1 MKGLVAILGSGE
13 SGRGAAILAKKVGY
27 EVFVS
32 DSNKISKQTKLLFK
46 KLSIDYEENHHS
58 IDKIIKADKVIKSPG
73 IDKKS
78 DLIIDINKKGIDVI
92 SEIEFGFLQTDSKII
107 GVTGSNGKTT
117 TASMIYHILKKSGFN
132 VALAGNIGKSFSESI
147 AEQKYQIYVLEI
159 SSFQL
164 DNIMDFSA
172 DISVITS
179 ISPDH
184 LDRYNYDFNEYIKAK
199 LRITL
204 NQSINQFLIF
214 NSDDKELKKAVKKY
228 AQNVTQ
234 FPYGFN
240 HPKGDLTTTV
250 KKKSIIVKEKKN
262 INMYD
267 TLNFSL
273 KGRHNLLNAMA
284 AVSVAR
290 LLKVSNKC
298 IRDSLISF
306 SNVEHRLEEVL
317 KIQNITYINDSKATN
332 VNATFYA
339 LESMEGQTV
348 WIAGGID
355 KGNNYMELLP
365 LVREKV
371 KSIVCIGLDNEK
383 IIESFSPVVDVL
395 VETQSMSEAVKI
407 AHKLAN
413 KKEYVLL
420 SPACASFDLFKN
432 FEDRGNQFKK
442 AVRNL

>member
-1 MKGLVAILGSGE
+1 MKGLIAILGSGE
-13 SGRGAAILAKKVGY
+13 SGKGAAILAKKAGY
-27 EVFVS
+27 QVFVS
-32 DSNKISKQTKLLFK
+32 DLKKIPKQTKSLFK

-58 IDKIIKADKVIKSPG
+58 IDKIIKAEKIIKSPG
-73 IDKKS
+73 IDQKS
-78 DLIIDINKKGIDVI
+78 DLIVEIKKNRNDII
-92 SEIEFGFLQTDSKII
+92 SEIEFGFSQTDSKII

-117 TASMIYHILKKSGFN
+117 TATMIYHILKESGFN
-132 VALAGNIGKSFSESI
+132 VALAGNIGKSFSGSI
-147 AEQKYQIYVLEI
+147 AEQNYQIYVIEI

-164 DNIMDFSA
+164 DNILNFSP

-179 ISPDH
+179 ITPDH
-184 LDRYNYDFNEYIKAK
+184 LDRYNYDFDEYIKSK
-199 LRITL
+199 LNITL

-214 NSDDKELKKAVKKY
+214 NSDDKVLRKAVKRY
-228 AQNVTQ
+228 AQNATQ

-240 HPKGDLTTTV
+240 PPKGDLVTRV

-332 VNATFYA
+332 VNATYYA

-348 WIAGGID
+348 WIVGGID
-355 KGNNYMELLP
+355 KGNNYIELLP

-371 KSIVCIGLDNEK
+371 KSIICIGLDNEK

-413 KKEYVLL
+413 KKDYVLL

-432 FEDRGNQFKK
+432 FEDRGNQFKQ

>member
-1 MKGLVAILGSGE
+1 MKGLIAILGSGE
-13 SGRGAAILAKKVGY
+13 SGKGAAILAKKAGY
-27 EVFVS
+27 QVFVS
-32 DSNKISKQTKLLFK
+32 DLKKIPKQTKLLFK

-58 IDKIIKADKVIKSPG
+58 IDKIIKAEKIIKSPG
-73 IDKKS
+73 IDQKS
-78 DLIIDINKKGIDVI
+78 DLIVEIKKNRNDII
-92 SEIEFGFLQTDSKII
+92 SEIEFGFSQTDSKII

-117 TASMIYHILKKSGFN
+117 TATMIYHILKKSGFN
-132 VALAGNIGKSFSESI
+132 VSLAGNIGRSFSGSI
-147 AEQKYQIYVLEI
+147 AEQNYQIYVLEL

-164 DNIMDFSA
+164 DNILNFSP

-179 ISPDH
+179 ITPDH
-184 LDRYNYDFNEYIKAK
+184 LDRYNYDFDEYIKSK
-199 LRITL
+199 LNITL

-214 NSDDKELKKAVKKY
+214 NSDDKVLRKAVKRY
-228 AQNVTQ
+228 AQNATQ

-240 HPKGDLTTTV
+240 PPKGNLVTTV

-332 VNATFYA
+332 VNATYYA

-348 WIAGGID
+348 WIVGGID
-355 KGNNYMELLP
+355 KGNNYIELLP

-371 KSIVCIGLDNEK
+371 KSIICIGLDNEK

-413 KKEYVLL
+413 KKDYVLL

-432 FEDRGNQFKK
+432 FEDRGNQFKQ
-442 AVRNL
+442 AVRSL

>member
-1 MKGLVAILGSGE
+1 MKGLIAILGSGE
-13 SGRGAAILAKKVGY
+13 SGKGAAILAKKAGY
-27 EVFVS
+27 QVFVS
-32 DSNKISKQTKLLFK
+32 DLKKIPKQTKSLFK

-58 IDKIIKADKVIKSPG
+58 IDKIIKAEKIIKSPG
-73 IDKKS
+73 IDQKS
-78 DLIIDINKKGIDVI
+78 DLIVEIKKNRNDII
-92 SEIEFGFLQTDSKII
+92 SEIEFGFSQTDSKII

-117 TASMIYHILKKSGFN
+117 TATMIYHILKKSGFN
-132 VALAGNIGKSFSESI
+132 VALAGNIGRSFSGSI
-147 AEQKYQIYVLEI
+147 ADQNHKIYVLEI

-164 DNIMDFSA
+164 DNILNFSP

-179 ISPDH
+179 ITPDH
-184 LDRYNYDFNEYIKAK
+184 LDRYNYDFDEYIKSK
-199 LRITL
+199 LNITL
-204 NQSINQFLIF
+204 NQSTNQFLIF
-214 NSDDKELKKAVKKY
+214 NSDDKVLRKAVKRY
-228 AQNVTQ
+228 AQNATQ

-240 HPKGDLTTTV
+240 QPKGDLVTTV

-332 VNATFYA
+332 VNATYYA

-348 WIAGGID
+348 WIVGGID
-355 KGNNYMELLP
+355 KGNNYIELLP

-371 KSIVCIGLDNEK
+371 KSIICIGLDNEK

-413 KKEYVLL
+413 KKDYVLL

-432 FEDRGNQFKK
+432 FEDRGNQFKQ

>member
-1 MKGLVAILGSGE
+1 MKELVAILGAGE
-13 SGRGAAILAKKVGY
+13 SGRGAAILAKKVGHR
-27 EVFVS
+27 VFVS
-32 DSNKISKQTKLLFK
+32 DSNKISKQTKLLFR

-58 IDKIIKADKVIKSPG
+58 IEKILKAEKIIKSPG
-73 IDKKS
+73 IDKNS
-78 DLIIDINKKGIDVI
+78 DLIAKIKKRGIDII

-117 TASMIYHILKKSGFN
+117 TATMIYHILKKSGMD
-132 VALAGNIGKSFSESI
+132 VALVGNIGKSFSGSI
-147 AEQKYQIYVLEI
+147 AEQNHQIYVLEI

-164 DNIMDFSA
+164 DNIKDFCA

-184 LDRYNYDFNEYIKAK
+184 LDRYNYDFDEYIKTK
-199 LRITL
+199 LKITL
-204 NQSINQFLIF
+204 NQITNQFLIF
-214 NSDDKELKKAVKKY
+214 NSDDRELKKAVKKY
-228 AQNVTQ
+228 AQSVIK

-240 HPKGDLTTTV
+240 SPKGEFNTTA
-250 KKKSIIVKEKKN
+250 KNKSIIVKEKKN

-273 KGRHNLLNAMA
+273 RGRHNLLNAMA

-317 KIQNITYINDSKATN
+317 KIQNVTYINDSKATN

-355 KGNNYMELLP
+355 KGNNYLELLP

-395 VETQSMSEAVKI
+395 VETQSMSEAVNI

-413 KKEYVLL
+413 KKDYVLL

>member
-1 MKGLVAILGSGE
+1 MKGLIAILGSGE
-13 SGRGAAILAKKVGY
+13 SGKGAAILAKKAGY
-27 EVFVS
+27 QVFVS
-32 DSNKISKQTKLLFK
+32 DLKKIPKQTKSLFK

-58 IDKIIKADKVIKSPG
+58 IDKIIKAEKIIKSPG
-73 IDKKS
+73 IDQKS
-78 DLIIDINKKGIDVI
+78 DLIVEIKKNRNDII
-92 SEIEFGFLQTDSKII
+92 SEIEFGFSQTDSKII

-117 TASMIYHILKKSGFN
+117 TATMIYHILKESGFN
-132 VALAGNIGKSFSESI
+132 VALAGNIGKSFSGSI
-147 AEQKYQIYVLEI
+147 AEQNYQIYVIEI

-164 DNIMDFSA
+164 DNILNFSP

-179 ISPDH
+179 ITPDH
-184 LDRYNYDFNEYIKAK
+184 LDRYNHDFDEYIKSK
-199 LRITL
+199 LNITL

-214 NSDDKELKKAVKKY
+214 NSDDKVLRKAVKRY

-240 HPKGDLTTTV
+240 PPKGDLVTTV

-332 VNATFYA
+332 VNATYYA

-348 WIAGGID
+348 WIVGGID
-355 KGNNYMELLP
+355 KGNNYIELLP

-371 KSIVCIGLDNEK
+371 KSIICIGLDNEK

-413 KKEYVLL
+413 KKDYVLL

-432 FEDRGNQFKK
+432 FEDRGNQFKQ

>member
-1 MKGLVAILGSGE
+1 MKGLIAILGSGE
-13 SGRGAAILAKKVGY
+13 SGKGAAILAKKAGY
-27 EVFVS
+27 KVFVS
-32 DSNKISKQTKLLFK
+32 DLKKIPKQTKSLFK

-58 IDKIIKADKVIKSPG
+58 IDKIIKAEKIIKSPG
-73 IDKKS
+73 IDQKS
-78 DLIIDINKKGIDVI
+78 DLIVEIKKNRNDII
-92 SEIEFGFLQTDSKII
+92 SEIEFGFSQTDSKII

-117 TASMIYHILKKSGFN
+117 TATMIYHILKKSGFN
-132 VALAGNIGKSFSESI
+132 VALAGNIGRSFSGSI
-147 AEQKYQIYVLEI
+147 AEQNYQIYVLEL

-164 DNIMDFSA
+164 DNILNFSP

-179 ISPDH
+179 ITPDH
-184 LDRYNYDFNEYIKAK
+184 LDRYNYDFDEYIKSK
-199 LRITL
+199 LNITL
-204 NQSINQFLIF
+204 NQSTNQFLIF
-214 NSDDKELKKAVKKY
+214 NSDDKVLRKAVKRY

-240 HPKGDLTTTV
+240 PPKGDLVTTV
-250 KKKSIIVKEKKN
+250 EKKSIIVKEKKN
-262 INMYD
+262 IKMYD

-332 VNATFYA
+332 VNATYYA

-348 WIAGGID
+348 WIVGGID
-355 KGNNYMELLP
+355 KGNNYIELLP

-371 KSIVCIGLDNEK
+371 KSIICIGLDNEK
-383 IIESFSPVVDVL
+383 IIESFSPVVDVI
-395 VETQSMSEAVKI
+395 VETQSMSEAVKV
-407 AHKLAN
+407 AHNLAN
-413 KKEYVLL
+413 KKDYVLL

-432 FEDRGNQFKK
+432 FEDRGNQFKE

>member
-1 MKGLVAILGSGE
+1 MKGLIAILGSGE
-13 SGRGAAILAKKVGY
+13 SGKGAAILAKKVGY
-27 EVFVS
+27 QVFVS
-32 DSNKISKQTKLLFK
+32 DLKKIPKQTKSLFK

-58 IDKIIKADKVIKSPG
+58 IDKIIKAEKIIKSPG
-73 IDKKS
+73 IDQKS
-78 DLIIDINKKGIDVI
+78 DLIVEIKKNRNDII
-92 SEIEFGFLQTDSKII
+92 SEIEFGFSQTDSKII

-117 TASMIYHILKKSGFN
+117 TATMIYHILKESGFN
-132 VALAGNIGKSFSESI
+132 VALAGNIGKSFSGSI
-147 AEQKYQIYVLEI
+147 AEQNYQIYVIEI

-164 DNIMDFSA
+164 DNILNFSP

-179 ISPDH
+179 ITPDH
-184 LDRYNYDFNEYIKAK
+184 LDRYNHDFDEYIKSK
-199 LRITL
+199 LNITL

-214 NSDDKELKKAVKKY
+214 NSDDKVLRKAVKRY
-228 AQNVTQ
+228 SQNATQ

-240 HPKGDLTTTV
+240 PPKGDLVTTV

-332 VNATFYA
+332 VNATYYA

-348 WIAGGID
+348 WIVGGID
-355 KGNNYMELLP
+355 KGNNYTELLP

-371 KSIVCIGLDNEK
+371 KSIICIGLDNEK

-413 KKEYVLL
+413 KKDYVLL

-432 FEDRGNQFKK
+432 FEDRGNQFKQ

>member
-1 MKGLVAILGSGE
+1 MKGLIAILGSGE
-13 SGRGAAILAKKVGY
+13 SGKGAAILAKKAGY
-27 EVFVS
+27 QVFVS
-32 DSNKISKQTKLLFK
+32 DLKKIPKQTKLLFK

-58 IDKIIKADKVIKSPG
+58 IDKIIKAEKIIKSPG
-73 IDKKS
+73 VDQKS
-78 DLIIDINKKGIDVI
+78 DLIVEIKKNRNDII
-92 SEIEFGFLQTDSKII
+92 SEIEFGFSQTDSKII

-117 TASMIYHILKKSGFN
+117 TATMIYHILKKSGFN
-132 VALAGNIGKSFSESI
+132 VALAGNIGRSFSGCI
-147 AEQKYQIYVLEI
+147 AEQNYQIYVLEI

-164 DNIMDFSA
+164 DNILNFSP
-172 DISVITS
+172 DISVITT
-179 ISPDH
+179 ITPDH
-184 LDRYNYDFNEYIKAK
+184 LDRYNYDFDEYIKSK
-199 LRITL
+199 LNITL
-204 NQSINQFLIF
+204 NQSTNQFLIF
-214 NSDDKELKKAVKKY
+214 NSDDKVLIKAVKRY

-240 HPKGDLTTTV
+240 PPKGDLVTTIKT
-250 KKKSIIVKEKKN
+250 KSIIVKEKKN

-332 VNATFYA
+332 VNATYYA

-348 WIAGGID
+348 WIVGGID
-355 KGNNYMELLP
+355 KGNNYIELLP

-371 KSIVCIGLDNEK
+371 KSIICIGLDNEK

-413 KKEYVLL
+413 KKDYVLL

-432 FEDRGNQFKK
+432 FEDRGNQFKQ

>member
-1 MKGLVAILGSGE
+1 MKGAVSILGSGE
-13 SGRGAAILAKKVGY
+13 SGRGAAILAKKLGFK
-27 EVFVS
+27 VFVS
-32 DSNKISKQTKLLFK
+32 DSNKIPKQTKTKFK
-46 KLSIDYEENHHS
+46 KLSIDYEENKHTL
-58 IDKIIKADKVIKSPG
+58 DKIINADKIIKSPG
-73 IDKKS
+73 IDINS
-78 DLIIDINKKGIDVI
+78 NELVDIKNCGIKVI
-92 SEIEFGFLQTDSKII
+92 SEIEFGFSQTNSKII
-107 GVTGSNGKTT
+107 GITGSNGKTT
-117 TASMIYHILKKSGFN
+117 TATMIYNILKKSGFN
-132 VALAGNIGKSFSESI
+132 VALAGNIGNSFSECI
-147 AEQKYQIYVLEI
+147 AKNNYEIYVLEI

-164 DNIMDFSA
+164 DDIIDFSP
-172 DISVITS
+172 DISVITN

-184 LDRYNYDFNEYIKAK
+184 LDRYNYNFNEYIKSK

-204 NQSINQFLIF
+204 NQGKNQFLIF
-214 NSDDKELKKAVKKY
+214 NSDNKVLKKAVKKY
-228 AQNVTQ
+228 SKKATL
-234 FPYGFN
+234 FPYGYSS
-240 HPKGDLTTTV
+240 PKGNLTTTF
-250 KKKSIIVKEKKN
+250 KNKSIIVNEKKI
-262 INMYD
+262 INMYN
-267 TLNFSL
+267 TSNFPL

-306 SNVEHRLEEVL
+306 SNVEHRLEKVL

-348 WIAGGID
+348 WIVGGID
-355 KGNNYMELLP
+355 KGNDYNELLP

-371 KSIVCIGLDNEK
+371 KSIICIGIDNQK

-395 VETQSMSEAVKI
+395 VETQSMSEAVNI

-420 SPACASFDLFKN
+420 SPACSSFDLFKN
-432 FEDRGNQFKK
+432 FEDRGDQFKK

>member
-1 MKGLVAILGSGE
+1 MKELVAILGAGE
-13 SGRGAAILAKKVGY
+13 SGRGAAILAKKVGHR
-27 EVFVS
+27 VFVS
-32 DSNKISKQTKLLFK
+32 DSNKISKQTKLLFR

-58 IDKIIKADKVIKSPG
+58 IEKILKAEKIIKSPG
-73 IDKKS
+73 IDKNS
-78 DLIIDINKKGIDVI
+78 DLIAKIKKRGIDII

-117 TASMIYHILKKSGFN
+117 TSTMIYHILKKSGMD
-132 VALAGNIGKSFSESI
+132 VALVGNIGKSFSGSI
-147 AEQKYQIYVLEI
+147 AEQNHQIYVLEI

-164 DNIMDFSA
+164 DNIKDFCA

-184 LDRYNYDFNEYIKAK
+184 LDRYNYDFDEYIKTK
-199 LRITL
+199 LKITL
-204 NQSINQFLIF
+204 NQITNQFLIF
-214 NSDDKELKKAVKKY
+214 NSDDRELKKAVKKY
-228 AQNVTQ
+228 TQ
-234 FPYGFN
+234 SVIKFPYGFN
-240 HPKGDLTTTV
+240 SPKGEFNTTA
-250 KKKSIIVKEKKN
+250 KNKSIIVKEKKN

-273 KGRHNLLNAMA
+273 RGRHNLLNAMA

-317 KIQNITYINDSKATN
+317 KIQNVTYINDSKATN

-355 KGNNYMELLP
+355 KGNNYLELLP

-395 VETQSMSEAVKI
+395 VETQSMSEAVNI

-413 KKEYVLL
+413 KKDYVLL

>member
-73 IDKKS
+73 IDNKS
-78 DLIIDINKKGIDVI
+78 DLIVDINKKGIDVI

-395 VETQSMSEAVKI
+395 VETRSMSEAVKI

-413 KKEYVLL
+413 KKDYVLL

-432 FEDRGNQFKK
+432 FEDRGNQFKQ

>member
-1 MKGLVAILGSGE
+1 MKGLIAILGSGE
-13 SGRGAAILAKKVGY
+13 SGKGAAILAKKAGY
-27 EVFVS
+27 QVFVS
-32 DSNKISKQTKLLFK
+32 DLKKIPKQTKSLFK

-58 IDKIIKADKVIKSPG
+58 IDKIIKAEKIIKSPG
-73 IDKKS
+73 IDQKS
-78 DLIIDINKKGIDVI
+78 DLIVEIKKNRNDII
-92 SEIEFGFLQTDSKII
+92 SEIEFGFSQTDSKII

-117 TASMIYHILKKSGFN
+117 TATMIYHILKKSGFN
-132 VALAGNIGKSFSESI
+132 VALAGNIGKSFSGSI
-147 AEQKYQIYVLEI
+147 ADQNYQIYVLEI

-164 DNIMDFSA
+164 DNILNFSP

-179 ISPDH
+179 ITPDH
-184 LDRYNYDFNEYIKAK
+184 LDRYNYDFDEYIKSK
-199 LRITL
+199 LNITL
-204 NQSINQFLIF
+204 NQSTNQFLIF
-214 NSDDKELKKAVKKY
+214 NSDDKVLRKAVKRY
-228 AQNVTQ
+228 AQNATQ

-240 HPKGDLTTTV
+240 PPKGDLVTTV

-332 VNATFYA
+332 VNATYYA

-348 WIAGGID
+348 WIVGGID
-355 KGNNYMELLP
+355 KGNNYIELLP

-371 KSIVCIGLDNEK
+371 KSIICIGLDNEK

-413 KKEYVLL
+413 KKDYVLL

-432 FEDRGNQFKK
+432 FEDRGNQFKQ

>member
-1 MKGLVAILGSGE
+1 MKGLIAILGSGE
-13 SGRGAAILAKKVGY
+13 SGKGAAILAKKAGY
-27 EVFVS
+27 QVFVS
-32 DSNKISKQTKLLFK
+32 DLKKIPKQTKSLFK

-58 IDKIIKADKVIKSPG
+58 IDKIIKAEKIIKSPG
-73 IDKKS
+73 IDQKS
-78 DLIIDINKKGIDVI
+78 DLIVEIKKNRNDII
-92 SEIEFGFLQTDSKII
+92 SEIEFGFSQTDSKII

-117 TASMIYHILKKSGFN
+117 TATMIYHILKESGFN
-132 VALAGNIGKSFSESI
+132 VALAGNIGKSFSGSI
-147 AEQKYQIYVLEI
+147 AEQNYQIYVIEI

-164 DNIMDFSA
+164 DNILNFSP

-179 ISPDH
+179 ITPDH
-184 LDRYNYDFNEYIKAK
+184 LDRYNHDFDEYIKSK
-199 LRITL
+199 LNITL

-214 NSDDKELKKAVKKY
+214 NSDDKVLRKAVKRY
-228 AQNVTQ
+228 SQNATQ

-240 HPKGDLTTTV
+240 PPKGDLVTTV

-332 VNATFYA
+332 VNATYYA

-348 WIAGGID
+348 WIVGGID
-355 KGNNYMELLP
+355 KGNNYIELLP

-371 KSIVCIGLDNEK
+371 KSIICIGLDNEK

-413 KKEYVLL
+413 KKDYVLL

-432 FEDRGNQFKK
+432 FEDRGNQFKQ

>member
-1 MKGLVAILGSGE
+1 MKGLIAILGSGE
-13 SGRGAAILAKKVGY
+13 SGKGAAILAKKAGY
-27 EVFVS
+27 QVFVS
-32 DSNKISKQTKLLFK
+32 DLKKIPKQTKSLFK

-58 IDKIIKADKVIKSPG
+58 IDKIIKAEKIIKSPG
-73 IDKKS
+73 IDQKS
-78 DLIIDINKKGIDVI
+78 DLIVEIKKSRNDII
-92 SEIEFGFLQTDSKII
+92 SEIEFGFSQTDSKII

-117 TASMIYHILKKSGFN
+117 TATMIYHILKKSGFN
-132 VALAGNIGKSFSESI
+132 VALAGNIGRSFSGSI
-147 AEQKYQIYVLEI
+147 AEQNYQIYVLEI

-164 DNIMDFSA
+164 DDILNFSA

-179 ISPDH
+179 ITPDH
-184 LDRYNYDFNEYIKAK
+184 LDRYNYDFDEYIKSK
-199 LRITL
+199 LNITL
-204 NQSINQFLIF
+204 NQSTNQFLIF
-214 NSDDKELKKAVKKY
+214 NSDDKVLRKAVKRY
-228 AQNVTQ
+228 AQNATQ

-240 HPKGDLTTTV
+240 PPKRNLVTTV

-332 VNATFYA
+332 VNATYYA

-348 WIAGGID
+348 WIVGGID
-355 KGNNYMELLP
+355 KGNNYIELLP

-371 KSIVCIGLDNEK
+371 KSIICIGLDNEK

-413 KKEYVLL
+413 KKDYVLL

-432 FEDRGNQFKK
+432 FEDRGNQFKQ

>member
-1 MKGLVAILGSGE
+1 MKGLIAILGSGE
-13 SGRGAAILAKKVGY
+13 SGKGAAILAKKVGY
-27 EVFVS
+27 QVFVS
-32 DSNKISKQTKLLFK
+32 DLKKIPKQTKSLFK

-58 IDKIIKADKVIKSPG
+58 IDKIIKAEKIIKSPG
-73 IDKKS
+73 IDQKS
-78 DLIIDINKKGIDVI
+78 DLIVEIKKNRNDII
-92 SEIEFGFLQTDSKII
+92 SEIEFGFSQTDSKII

-117 TASMIYHILKKSGFN
+117 TATMIYHILKESGFN
-132 VALAGNIGKSFSESI
+132 VALAGNIGKSFSGSI
-147 AEQKYQIYVLEI
+147 AEQNYQIYVIEI

-164 DNIMDFSA
+164 DNILNFSP

-179 ISPDH
+179 ITPDH
-184 LDRYNYDFNEYIKAK
+184 LDRYNHDFDEYIKSK
-199 LRITL
+199 LNITL

-214 NSDDKELKKAVKKY
+214 NSDDKVLRKAVKRY
-228 AQNVTQ
+228 SQNATQ

-240 HPKGDLTTTV
+240 PPKGDLVTTV

>member
-1 MKGLVAILGSGE
+1 MKELIAILGAGE
-13 SGRGAAILAKKVGY
+13 SGRGAAILAKKVGHR
-27 EVFVS
+27 VFVS
-32 DSNKISKQTKLLFK
+32 DSNKISKQTKLLFR

-58 IDKIIKADKVIKSPG
+58 IEKILKAEKIIKSPG
-73 IDKKS
+73 IDKNS
-78 DLIIDINKKGIDVI
+78 DLIAKIKKRGIDII

-117 TASMIYHILKKSGFN
+117 TATMIYHILKKSGMD
-132 VALAGNIGKSFSESI
+132 VALVGNIGKSFSGSI
-147 AEQKYQIYVLEI
+147 AEQSHQIYVLEI

-164 DNIMDFSA
+164 DNIKDFCA

-184 LDRYNYDFNEYIKAK
+184 LDRYNYDFDEYIKTK
-199 LRITL
+199 LKITL
-204 NQSINQFLIF
+204 NQITNQFLIF
-214 NSDDKELKKAVKKY
+214 NSDDRELKKAVKKY
-228 AQNVTQ
+228 AQSVIK

-240 HPKGDLTTTV
+240 SPKGEFNTTA
-250 KKKSIIVKEKKN
+250 KNKSIIVKEKKN

-273 KGRHNLLNAMA
+273 RGRHNLLNAMA

-317 KIQNITYINDSKATN
+317 KIQNVTYINDSKATN

-355 KGNNYMELLP
+355 KGNNYLELLP

-395 VETQSMSEAVKI
+395 VETQSMSEAVNI

-413 KKEYVLL
+413 KKDYVLL

>member
-1 MKGLVAILGSGE
+1 MKGLIAILGSGE
-13 SGRGAAILAKKVGY
+13 SGKGAAILAKKAGY
-27 EVFVS
+27 QVFVS
-32 DSNKISKQTKLLFK
+32 DLKKIPKQTKSLFK

-58 IDKIIKADKVIKSPG
+58 IDKIIKAEKIIKSPG
-73 IDKKS
+73 IDQKS
-78 DLIIDINKKGIDVI
+78 HLIVEIRKSRNDII
-92 SEIEFGFLQTDSKII
+92 SEIEFGFSQTDSKII

-117 TASMIYHILKKSGFN
+117 TATMIYHILKKSGFN
-132 VALAGNIGKSFSESI
+132 VALAGNIGKSFSGSI
-147 AEQKYQIYVLEI
+147 AEQNYQIYVIEI

-164 DNIMDFSA
+164 DNILNFSP

-179 ISPDH
+179 ITPDH
-184 LDRYNYDFNEYIKAK
+184 LDRYNYDFDEYIKSK
-199 LRITL
+199 LNITL

-214 NSDDKELKKAVKKY
+214 NSDDKVLRKAVKRY
-228 AQNVTQ
+228 AQNATQ

-240 HPKGDLTTTV
+240 PPKGDLVTRV

-332 VNATFYA
+332 VNATYYA

-348 WIAGGID
+348 WIVGGID
-355 KGNNYMELLP
+355 KGNNYTELLP

-371 KSIVCIGLDNEK
+371 KSIICIGLDNEK

-395 VETQSMSEAVKI
+395 VETQSMFEAVNI

-413 KKEYVLL
+413 KKDYVLL

-432 FEDRGNQFKK
+432 FEDRGNQFKQ

>member
-1 MKGLVAILGSGE
+1 MEFHYQLV
-13 SGRGAAILAKKVGY
+13 
-27 EVFVS
+27 
-32 DSNKISKQTKLLFK
+32 Q
-46 KLSIDYEENHHS
+46 
-58 IDKIIKADKVIKSPG
+58 
-73 IDKKS
+73 
-78 DLIIDINKKGIDVI
+78 
-92 SEIEFGFLQTDSKII
+92 
-107 GVTGSNGKTT
+107 
-117 TASMIYHILKKSGFN
+117 
-132 VALAGNIGKSFSESI
+132 
-147 AEQKYQIYVLEI
+147 
-159 SSFQL
+159 
-164 DNIMDFSA
+164 
-172 DISVITS
+172 
-179 ISPDH
+179 
-184 LDRYNYDFNEYIKAK
+184 
-199 LRITL
+199 
-204 NQSINQFLIF
+204 
-214 NSDDKELKKAVKKY
+214 
-228 AQNVTQ
+228 
-234 FPYGFN
+234 
-240 HPKGDLTTTV
+240 
-250 KKKSIIVKEKKN
+250 
-262 INMYD
+262 
-267 TLNFSL
+267 
-273 KGRHNLLNAMA
+273 
-284 AVSVAR
+284 
-290 LLKVSNKC
+290 
-298 IRDSLISF
+298 
-306 SNVEHRLEEVL
+306 LEEVL

>member
-1 MKGLVAILGSGE
+1 MKGLIAILGSGE
-13 SGRGAAILAKKVGY
+13 SGKGAAILAKKAGY
-27 EVFVS
+27 QVFVS
-32 DSNKISKQTKLLFK
+32 DLKKIPKQTKSLFK

-58 IDKIIKADKVIKSPG
+58 IDKIIKAEKIIKSPG
-73 IDKKS
+73 IDQKS
-78 DLIIDINKKGIDVI
+78 DLIVEIRKSRNDII
-92 SEIEFGFLQTDSKII
+92 SEIEFGFSQTDSKII

-117 TASMIYHILKKSGFN
+117 TATMIYHILKKSGFN
-132 VALAGNIGKSFSESI
+132 VALAGNIGRSFSGSI
-147 AEQKYQIYVLEI
+147 AEQNYQIYVLEI

-164 DNIMDFSA
+164 DNILNFSP

-179 ISPDH
+179 ITPDH
-184 LDRYNYDFNEYIKAK
+184 LDRYNYDFDEYIKSK
-199 LRITL
+199 LNITL

-214 NSDDKELKKAVKKY
+214 NSDDKVLRKAVKRY

-240 HPKGDLTTTV
+240 PPKGDLVTTV

-332 VNATFYA
+332 VNATYYA

-348 WIAGGID
+348 WIVGGID
-355 KGNNYMELLP
+355 KGNNYIELLP

-371 KSIVCIGLDNEK
+371 KSIICIGLDNEK

-413 KKEYVLL
+413 KKDYVLL

-432 FEDRGNQFKK
+432 FEDRGNQFKQ

>member
-1 MKGLVAILGSGE
+1 MKGLIAILGSGE
-13 SGRGAAILAKKVGY
+13 SGKGAAILARKAGY
-27 EVFVS
+27 QVFVS
-32 DSNKISKQTKLLFK
+32 DLKKIPKQTKSLFK

-58 IDKIIKADKVIKSPG
+58 IDKIIKAEKIIKSPG
-73 IDKKS
+73 IDQKS
-78 DLIIDINKKGIDVI
+78 DLIVEIRKSRNDII
-92 SEIEFGFLQTDSKII
+92 SEIEFGFSQTDSKII

-117 TASMIYHILKKSGFN
+117 TATMIYHILKNSGVN
-132 VALAGNIGKSFSESI
+132 VALAGNIGRSFSRSI
-147 AEQKYQIYVLEI
+147 AEQNYQIYVLEI

-164 DNIMDFSA
+164 DNILNFSP

-179 ISPDH
+179 ITPDH
-184 LDRYNYDFNEYIKAK
+184 LDRYDYDFDEYIKSK
-199 LRITL
+199 LNITL

-214 NSDDKELKKAVKKY
+214 NSDDKVLRKAVKRY
-228 AQNVTQ
+228 AQNATQ

-240 HPKGDLTTTV
+240 PPKGDLVTTV

-332 VNATFYA
+332 VNATYYA

-348 WIAGGID
+348 WIVGGID
-355 KGNNYMELLP
+355 KGNNYIELLP

-371 KSIVCIGLDNEK
+371 KSIICIGLDNEK

-413 KKEYVLL
+413 KKDYVLL

-432 FEDRGNQFKK
+432 FEDRGNQFKQ

>member
-1 MKGLVAILGSGE
+1 MKELVAILGAGE
-13 SGRGAAILAKKVGY
+13 SGRGAAILAKKVGHR
-27 EVFVS
+27 VFVS
-32 DSNKISKQTKLLFK
+32 DSNKISKQTKLLFR

-58 IDKIIKADKVIKSPG
+58 IEKILKAEKIIKSPG
-73 IDKKS
+73 IDKNS
-78 DLIIDINKKGIDVI
+78 DLIEKKKKRGIDII

-117 TASMIYHILKKSGFN
+117 TSTMIYHILKKSGMD
-132 VALAGNIGKSFSESI
+132 VALVGNIGKSFSGSI
-147 AEQKYQIYVLEI
+147 AEQNHQIYVLEI

-164 DNIMDFSA
+164 DNIKDFCA

-184 LDRYNYDFNEYIKAK
+184 LDRYNYDFDEYIKTK
-199 LRITL
+199 LKITL
-204 NQSINQFLIF
+204 NQITNQFLIF
-214 NSDDKELKKAVKKY
+214 NSDDRELKKAVKKY
-228 AQNVTQ
+228 AQSVIK

-240 HPKGDLTTTV
+240 SPKGEFNTTA
-250 KKKSIIVKEKKN
+250 KNKSIIVKEKKN

-273 KGRHNLLNAMA
+273 RGRHNLLNAMA

-317 KIQNITYINDSKATN
+317 KIQNVTYINDSKATN

-355 KGNNYMELLP
+355 KGNNYLELLP

-395 VETQSMSEAVKI
+395 VETQSMSEAVNI

-413 KKEYVLL
+413 KKDYVLL

>member
-1 MKGLVAILGSGE
+1 MKGLIAILGSGE
-13 SGRGAAILAKKVGY
+13 SGKGAAILAKKAGY
-27 EVFVS
+27 QVFVS
-32 DSNKISKQTKLLFK
+32 DVKKIPKQTKSLFK

-58 IDKIIKADKVIKSPG
+58 IDKIIKAEKIIKSPG
-73 IDKKS
+73 IDQNS
-78 DLIIDINKKGIDVI
+78 DLIVEINKNRNDII
-92 SEIEFGFLQTDSKII
+92 SEIEFGFSQTDSKII

-117 TASMIYHILKKSGFN
+117 TATMIYHILKKSGFN
-132 VALAGNIGKSFSESI
+132 VALAGNIGRSFSGSI
-147 AEQKYQIYVLEI
+147 AEQNYQIYVLEI

-164 DNIMDFSA
+164 DNILNFSP

-179 ISPDH
+179 ITPDH
-184 LDRYNYDFNEYIKAK
+184 LDRYNYDFDEYIKSK
-199 LRITL
+199 LNITL

-214 NSDDKELKKAVKKY
+214 NSDDKVLRKAVKRY
-228 AQNVTQ
+228 SQNATQ

-240 HPKGDLTTTV
+240 PPKGDLVTTV

-332 VNATFYA
+332 VNATYYA

-348 WIAGGID
+348 WIVGGID
-355 KGNNYMELLP
+355 KGNNYIELLP

-371 KSIVCIGLDNEK
+371 KSIICIGLDNEK
-383 IIESFSPVVDVL
+383 IIESFSPVVDVI

-413 KKEYVLL
+413 KKDYVLL

-432 FEDRGNQFKK
+432 FEDRGNQFKQ

>member
-27 EVFVS
+27 RVFVS
-32 DSNKISKQTKLLFK
+32 DSNKIIRKTKLLFK

-58 IDKIIKADKVIKSPG
+58 IEKIIKAEKIIKSPG
-73 IDKKS
+73 IDTKS
-78 DLIIDINKKGIDVI
+78 DLIVDIKKRGIDVI

-117 TASMIYHILKKSGFN
+117 TAMMIYHILKKSGLK

-147 AEQKYQIYVLEI
+147 AEQNHKIYVLEI

-184 LDRYNYDFNEYIKAK
+184 LDRYNYDFDEYISAK
-199 LRITL
+199 FKLTL

-214 NSDDKELKKAVKKY
+214 NSDDKELKKAVKKH

-240 HPKGDLTTTV
+240 SPKGDFTTTV
-250 KKKSIIVKEKKN
+250 KKKLIIIKEKKN

-306 SNVEHRLEEVL
+306 SNIEHRLEEVL

-339 LESMEGQTV
+339 LESMQGQTV

-395 VETQSMSEAVKI
+395 VETQSMYEAVKM

-413 KKEYVLL
+413 KKDYVLL

>member
-1 MKGLVAILGSGE
+1 MKGLIAILGSGE
-13 SGRGAAILAKKVGY
+13 SGKGAAILAKKAGY
-27 EVFVS
+27 HVFVS
-32 DSNKISKQTKLLFK
+32 DLKKIPKQTKSLFK

-58 IDKIIKADKVIKSPG
+58 IDKIIKAEKIIKSPG
-73 IDKKS
+73 IDQKS
-78 DLIIDINKKGIDVI
+78 DLIVEIKKSRDDII
-92 SEIEFGFLQTDSKII
+92 SEIEFGFSQTDSKII

-117 TASMIYHILKKSGFN
+117 TATMIYHILKKSGFN
-132 VALAGNIGKSFSESI
+132 VALAGNIGRSFSGSI
-147 AEQKYQIYVLEI
+147 ANQNYQIYVLEI

-164 DNIMDFSA
+164 DNILNFSP

-179 ISPDH
+179 ITPDH
-184 LDRYNYDFNEYIKAK
+184 LDRYNYDIDEYIKSK
-199 LRITL
+199 LNITL

-214 NSDDKELKKAVKKY
+214 NSDDKVLKKAVKSY
-228 AQNVTQ
+228 AQNATQ

-240 HPKGDLTTTV
+240 PPKGDLVTTV
-250 KKKSIIVKEKKN
+250 KKRSIIVKEKKN

-332 VNATFYA
+332 VNATYYA

-348 WIAGGID
+348 WIVGGID
-355 KGNNYMELLP
+355 KGNNYIELLP

-371 KSIVCIGLDNEK
+371 KSIICIGLDNEK

-413 KKEYVLL
+413 KKDYVLL

-432 FEDRGNQFKK
+432 FEDRGNQFKQ

>member
-1 MKGLVAILGSGE
+1 MKGLIAILGSGE
-13 SGRGAAILAKKVGY
+13 SGKGAAILARKVGY
-27 EVFVS
+27 QVFVS
-32 DSNKISKQTKLLFK
+32 DSKKIPKQTKSLFK

-58 IDKIIKADKVIKSPG
+58 IDKIIKAEKIIKSPG
-73 IDKKS
+73 IDQKS
-78 DLIIDINKKGIDVI
+78 DLIVDIKKSRKDII
-92 SEIEFGFLQTDSKII
+92 SEIEFGFSQTDSKII

-117 TASMIYHILKKSGFN
+117 TATMIYHILKKSGFN
-132 VALAGNIGKSFSESI
+132 VALAGNIGKSFSGSI
-147 AEQKYQIYVLEI
+147 AEQNYQIYVIEI

-164 DNIMDFSA
+164 DNILNFSP

-179 ISPDH
+179 ITPDH
-184 LDRYNYDFNEYIKAK
+184 LDRYNYDFDEYIKSK
-199 LRITL
+199 LNITL

-214 NSDDKELKKAVKKY
+214 NSDDKVLRKAVKRY
-228 AQNVTQ
+228 AQNATQ

-240 HPKGDLTTTV
+240 PPKGDLVTTV

-332 VNATFYA
+332 VNATYYA

-348 WIAGGID
+348 WIVGGID
-355 KGNNYMELLP
+355 KGNNYIELLP

-371 KSIVCIGLDNEK
+371 KSIICIGLNNEK

-413 KKEYVLL
+413 KKDYVLL

-432 FEDRGNQFKK
+432 FEDRGNQFKQ

>member
-1 MKGLVAILGSGE
+1 MKGLIAILGSGE
-13 SGRGAAILAKKVGY
+13 SGKGAAILAKKAGY
-27 EVFVS
+27 QVFVS
-32 DSNKISKQTKLLFK
+32 DLKKIPKQTKSLFK

-58 IDKIIKADKVIKSPG
+58 IDKIIKAEKIIKSPG
-73 IDKKS
+73 IDQKS
-78 DLIIDINKKGIDVI
+78 DLIVEIRKTRNDII
-92 SEIEFGFLQTDSKII
+92 SEIEFGFSQTDSKII

-117 TASMIYHILKKSGFN
+117 TATMIYHILKKSGFD
-132 VALAGNIGKSFSESI
+132 VALAGNIGRSFSGSI
-147 AEQKYQIYVLEI
+147 ADQNHKIYVLEI

-164 DNIMDFSA
+164 DNILNFSP

-179 ISPDH
+179 ITPDH
-184 LDRYNYDFNEYIKAK
+184 LDRYNYDFDEYIKSK
-199 LRITL
+199 LNITL

-214 NSDDKELKKAVKKY
+214 NSDDKVLRKAVKRY

-240 HPKGDLTTTV
+240 PPKRNLVTTV

-267 TLNFSL
+267 TLKFSL

-348 WIAGGID
+348 WIVGGID
-355 KGNNYMELLP
+355 KGNNYIELLP

-371 KSIVCIGLDNEK
+371 KSIICIGLDNEK
-383 IIESFSPVVDVL
+383 IIESFSPVVDVI

-407 AHKLAN
+407 AHNLAN
-413 KKEYVLL
+413 KKDYVLL

-432 FEDRGNQFKK
+432 FEDRGNQFKQ

>member
-1 MKGLVAILGSGE
+1 MKELVAILGAGE
-13 SGRGAAILAKKVGY
+13 SGRGAAILAKKVGHR
-27 EVFVS
+27 VFVS
-32 DSNKISKQTKLLFK
+32 DSNKISKQTKLLFR

-58 IDKIIKADKVIKSPG
+58 IEKILKAEKIIKSPG
-73 IDKKS
+73 IDKNS
-78 DLIIDINKKGIDVI
+78 DLIAKIKKRGIDII

-117 TASMIYHILKKSGFN
+117 TATMIYHILKKSGMD
-132 VALAGNIGKSFSESI
+132 VALVGNIGKSFSGSI
-147 AEQKYQIYVLEI
+147 AKQNHQIYVLEI

-164 DNIMDFSA
+164 DNIKDFCA

-184 LDRYNYDFNEYIKAK
+184 LDRYNYDFDEYIKAK
-199 LRITL
+199 LKITL
-204 NQSINQFLIF
+204 NQITNQFLIF
-214 NSDDKELKKAVKKY
+214 NSDDRELKKAVKKY
-228 AQNVTQ
+228 AQSVIK

-240 HPKGDLTTTV
+240 SPKGEFNTTA
-250 KKKSIIVKEKKN
+250 KNKSIIVKEKKN

-273 KGRHNLLNAMA
+273 RGRHNLLNAMA

-317 KIQNITYINDSKATN
+317 KIQNVTYINDSKATN

-355 KGNNYMELLP
+355 KGNNYLELLP

-395 VETQSMSEAVKI
+395 VETQSMSEAVNI

-413 KKEYVLL
+413 KKDYVLL

>member
-1 MKGLVAILGSGE
+1 MKGLIAILGSGE
-13 SGRGAAILAKKVGY
+13 SGKGAAILAKKAGY
-27 EVFVS
+27 KVFVS
-32 DSNKISKQTKLLFK
+32 DLKKIPKQTKSLFK

-58 IDKIIKADKVIKSPG
+58 IDKIIKAEKIIKSPG
-73 IDKKS
+73 IDQKS
-78 DLIIDINKKGIDVI
+78 DLIVEIKKSRNDII
-92 SEIEFGFLQTDSKII
+92 SEIEFGFSQTDSKII

-117 TASMIYHILKKSGFN
+117 TATMIYHILKKSGFN
-132 VALAGNIGKSFSESI
+132 VALAGNIGRSFSGSI
-147 AEQKYQIYVLEI
+147 AEQNYQIYVLEI

-164 DNIMDFSA
+164 DNILNFSP

-179 ISPDH
+179 ITPDH
-184 LDRYNYDFNEYIKAK
+184 LDRYNYDFDEYIKSK
-199 LRITL
+199 LNITL
-204 NQSINQFLIF
+204 NQSTNQFLIF
-214 NSDDKELKKAVKKY
+214 NSDDKVLRKAVKRY

-240 HPKGDLTTTV
+240 PPKGDLVTTV

-332 VNATFYA
+332 VNATYYA

-348 WIAGGID
+348 WIVGGID
-355 KGNNYMELLP
+355 KGNNYIELLP

-371 KSIVCIGLDNEK
+371 KSIICIGLNNEK

-413 KKEYVLL
+413 KKDYVLL

-432 FEDRGNQFKK
+432 FEDRGNQFKQ

>member
-1 MKGLVAILGSGE
+1 MKGLIAILGSGE
-13 SGRGAAILAKKVGY
+13 SGKGAAILAKKAGY
-27 EVFVS
+27 QVFVS
-32 DSNKISKQTKLLFK
+32 DLKKIPKQTKSLFK

-58 IDKIIKADKVIKSPG
+58 IDKIIKAEKIIKSPG
-73 IDKKS
+73 IDQKS
-78 DLIIDINKKGIDVI
+78 DLIVEIRKSRNDII
-92 SEIEFGFLQTDSKII
+92 SEIEFGFSQTDSKII

-117 TASMIYHILKKSGFN
+117 TATMIYHILKMSGFD
-132 VALAGNIGKSFSESI
+132 VALAGNIGRSFSGSI
-147 AEQKYQIYVLEI
+147 ADQNHKIYVLEI

-164 DNIMDFSA
+164 DNILNFSP

-179 ISPDH
+179 ITPDH
-184 LDRYNYDFNEYIKAK
+184 LDRYNYDFDEYIKSK
-199 LRITL
+199 LNITL

-214 NSDDKELKKAVKKY
+214 NSDDKVLRKAVKRY

-240 HPKGDLTTTV
+240 PPKRNLVTTV

-267 TLNFSL
+267 TLKFSL

-348 WIAGGID
+348 WIVGGID
-355 KGNNYMELLP
+355 KGNNYIELLP

-371 KSIVCIGLDNEK
+371 KSIICIGLDNEK
-383 IIESFSPVVDVL
+383 IIESFSPVVDVI

-407 AHKLAN
+407 AHNLAN
-413 KKEYVLL
+413 KKDYVLL

-432 FEDRGNQFKK
+432 FEDRGNQFKQ

>member
-1 MKGLVAILGSGE
+1 MKGLIAILGSGE
-13 SGRGAAILAKKVGY
+13 SGKGAAILAKKAGY
-27 EVFVS
+27 KVFVS
-32 DSNKISKQTKLLFK
+32 DLKKIPKQTKSLFK

-58 IDKIIKADKVIKSPG
+58 IDKIIKAEKIIKSPG
-73 IDKKS
+73 IDQKS
-78 DLIIDINKKGIDVI
+78 DLIVEIKKNRNDII
-92 SEIEFGFLQTDSKII
+92 SEIEFGFSQTDSKII
-107 GVTGSNGKTT
+107 GVTGTNGKTT
-117 TASMIYHILKKSGFN
+117 TATMIYHILKKSGFN
-132 VALAGNIGKSFSESI
+132 VALAGNIGRSFSGSI
-147 AEQKYQIYVLEI
+147 AEQNYQIYVLEL

-164 DNIMDFSA
+164 DNILNFSP

-179 ISPDH
+179 ITPDH
-184 LDRYNYDFNEYIKAK
+184 LDRYNYDFDEYIKSK
-199 LRITL
+199 LNITL
-204 NQSINQFLIF
+204 NQSTNQFLIF
-214 NSDDKELKKAVKKY
+214 NSDDKVLRKAVKRY

-240 HPKGDLTTTV
+240 PPKGDLVTTV
-250 KKKSIIVKEKKN
+250 KNKLIIVKEKKN
-262 INMYD
+262 IKMYD

-332 VNATFYA
+332 VNATYYA

-348 WIAGGID
+348 WIVGGID
-355 KGNNYMELLP
+355 KGNNYIELLP

-371 KSIVCIGLDNEK
+371 KSIICIGLDNEK
-383 IIESFSPVVDVL
+383 IIESFSPVVDVI
-395 VETQSMSEAVKI
+395 VETQSMSEAVKV
-407 AHKLAN
+407 AHNLAN
-413 KKEYVLL
+413 KKDYVLL

-432 FEDRGNQFKK
+432 FEDRGNQFKE

>member
-27 EVFVS
+27 RVFVS
-32 DSNKISKQTKLLFK
+32 DSNKIIRKTKLLFK

-58 IDKIIKADKVIKSPG
+58 IEKIIKAEKIIKSPG
-73 IDKKS
+73 IDIKS
-78 DLIIDINKKGIDVI
+78 DLIVDIKKRGIDVI

-117 TASMIYHILKKSGFN
+117 TATMIYHILKKSGLK

-147 AEQKYQIYVLEI
+147 AEQNHKIYVLEI

-184 LDRYNYDFNEYIKAK
+184 LDRYNYDFDEYISAK
-199 LRITL
+199 FKLTL

-214 NSDDKELKKAVKKY
+214 NSDDKELKKAVKKH

-240 HPKGDLTTTV
+240 SPKGDFTTTV
-250 KKKSIIVKEKKN
+250 KKKLIIIKEKKN

-306 SNVEHRLEEVL
+306 SNIEHRLEEVL

-339 LESMEGQTV
+339 LESMQGQTV

-395 VETQSMSEAVKI
+395 VETQSMYEAVKI

-413 KKEYVLL
+413 KKDYVLL

>member
-1 MKGLVAILGSGE
+1 MKGLIAILGSGE
-13 SGRGAAILAKKVGY
+13 SGKGAAILAKKAGY
-27 EVFVS
+27 KVFVS
-32 DSNKISKQTKLLFK
+32 DLKKIPKQTKSLFK

-58 IDKIIKADKVIKSPG
+58 IDKIIKAEKIIKSPG
-73 IDKKS
+73 IDQKS
-78 DLIIDINKKGIDVI
+78 DLIVEIKKNRNDII
-92 SEIEFGFLQTDSKII
+92 SEIEFGFSQTDSKII

-117 TASMIYHILKKSGFN
+117 TATMIYHILKNSGVN
-132 VALAGNIGKSFSESI
+132 VALAGNIGRSFSGSI
-147 AEQKYQIYVLEI
+147 AEQNYQIYVLEL

-164 DNIMDFSA
+164 DNILNFSP

-179 ISPDH
+179 ITPDH
-184 LDRYNYDFNEYIKAK
+184 LDRYNYDFDEYIKSK
-199 LRITL
+199 LNITL
-204 NQSINQFLIF
+204 NQSTNQFLIF
-214 NSDDKELKKAVKKY
+214 NSDDKVLRKAVKRY

-240 HPKGDLTTTV
+240 PPKGDLVTTV

-262 INMYD
+262 IKMYD

-332 VNATFYA
+332 VNATYYA

-348 WIAGGID
+348 WIVGGID
-355 KGNNYMELLP
+355 KGNNYIELLP

-371 KSIVCIGLDNEK
+371 KSIICIGLDNEK
-383 IIESFSPVVDVL
+383 IIESFSPVVDVI
-395 VETQSMSEAVKI
+395 VETQSMSEAVKV
-407 AHKLAN
+407 AHNLAN
-413 KKEYVLL
+413 KKDYVLL

-432 FEDRGNQFKK
+432 FEDRGNQFKE

>member
-1 MKGLVAILGSGE
+1 MKGLIAILGSGE
-13 SGRGAAILAKKVGY
+13 SGKGAAILAKKVGY
-27 EVFVS
+27 QVFVS
-32 DSNKISKQTKLLFK
+32 DLKKIPKQTKSLFK

-58 IDKIIKADKVIKSPG
+58 IDKIIKAEKIIKSPG
-73 IDKKS
+73 IDQKS
-78 DLIIDINKKGIDVI
+78 DLIVDIKKSRKDII
-92 SEIEFGFLQTDSKII
+92 SEIEFGFSQTDSKII

-117 TASMIYHILKKSGFN
+117 TATMIYHILKKSGFN
-132 VALAGNIGKSFSESI
+132 VALAGNIGRSFSGSI
-147 AEQKYQIYVLEI
+147 ADQNHKIYVLEI

-164 DNIMDFSA
+164 DNILNFSP

-179 ISPDH
+179 ITPDH
-184 LDRYNYDFNEYIKAK
+184 LDRYNHDFDEYIKSK
-199 LRITL
+199 LNITL

-214 NSDDKELKKAVKKY
+214 NSDDKVLRKAVKRY
-228 AQNVTQ
+228 SQNATQ

-240 HPKGDLTTTV
+240 PPKGDLVTTV

-332 VNATFYA
+332 VNATYYA

-348 WIAGGID
+348 WIVGGID
-355 KGNNYMELLP
+355 KGNNYIELLP

-371 KSIVCIGLDNEK
+371 KSIICIGLDNEK

-413 KKEYVLL
+413 KKDYVLL

-432 FEDRGNQFKK
+432 FEDRGNQFKQ

>member
-1 MKGLVAILGSGE
+1 MKELVAILGAGE
-13 SGRGAAILAKKVGY
+13 SGRGAAILAKKVGHR
-27 EVFVS
+27 VFVS
-32 DSNKISKQTKLLFK
+32 DSNKISKQTKLLFR

-58 IDKIIKADKVIKSPG
+58 IEKILKAEKIIKSPG
-73 IDKKS
+73 IDKNS
-78 DLIIDINKKGIDVI
+78 DLIAKIKKRGIDII

-117 TASMIYHILKKSGFN
+117 TSTMIYHILKKSGMD
-132 VALAGNIGKSFSESI
+132 VALVGNIGKSFSGSI
-147 AEQKYQIYVLEI
+147 AKQNHQIYVLEI

-164 DNIMDFSA
+164 DNIKDFCA

-184 LDRYNYDFNEYIKAK
+184 LDRYNYDFDEYIKTK
-199 LRITL
+199 LKITL
-204 NQSINQFLIF
+204 NQITNQFLIF
-214 NSDDKELKKAVKKY
+214 NSDDRELKKAVKKY
-228 AQNVTQ
+228 AQSVIK

-240 HPKGDLTTTV
+240 SPKGEFNTTA
-250 KKKSIIVKEKKN
+250 KNKSIIVKEKKN

-273 KGRHNLLNAMA
+273 RGRHNLLNAMA

-317 KIQNITYINDSKATN
+317 KIQNVTYINDSKATN

-355 KGNNYMELLP
+355 KGNNYLELLP

-395 VETQSMSEAVKI
+395 VETQSMSEAVNI

-413 KKEYVLL
+413 KKDYVLL

>member
-1 MKGLVAILGSGE
+1 MKGLIAILGSGE
-13 SGRGAAILAKKVGY
+13 SGKGAAILAKKAGY
-27 EVFVS
+27 QVFVS
-32 DSNKISKQTKLLFK
+32 DLKKIPKQTKSLFK

-58 IDKIIKADKVIKSPG
+58 IDKIIKAEKIIKSPG
-73 IDKKS
+73 IDQKS
-78 DLIIDINKKGIDVI
+78 DLIIEIKKNRNDII
-92 SEIEFGFLQTDSKII
+92 SEIEFGFSQTDSKII

-117 TASMIYHILKKSGFN
+117 TATMIYHILKKSGFN
-132 VALAGNIGKSFSESI
+132 VALAGNIGRSFSGSI
-147 AEQKYQIYVLEI
+147 AEQNYQIYVLEL

-164 DNIMDFSA
+164 DNILNFSP

-179 ISPDH
+179 ITPDH
-184 LDRYNYDFNEYIKAK
+184 LDRYNYDFDEYIKSK
-199 LRITL
+199 LNITL

-214 NSDDKELKKAVKKY
+214 NSDDKVLRKAVKRY
-228 AQNVTQ
+228 AQNATQ

-240 HPKGDLTTTV
+240 PPKGDLVTTV

-332 VNATFYA
+332 VNATYYA

-348 WIAGGID
+348 WIVGGID
-355 KGNNYMELLP
+355 KGNNYTELLP

-371 KSIVCIGLDNEK
+371 KSIICIGLDNEK

-413 KKEYVLL
+413 KKDYVLL

-432 FEDRGNQFKK
+432 FEDRGNQFKQ

>member
-1 MKGLVAILGSGE
+1 MKGLIAILGSGE
-13 SGRGAAILAKKVGY
+13 SGKGAAILAKKAGY
-27 EVFVS
+27 KVFVS
-32 DSNKISKQTKLLFK
+32 DLKKIPKQTKSLFK

-58 IDKIIKADKVIKSPG
+58 IDKIIKAEKIIKSPG
-73 IDKKS
+73 IDQKS
-78 DLIIDINKKGIDVI
+78 DLIVEIKKNRNDII
-92 SEIEFGFLQTDSKII
+92 SEIEFGFSQTDSKII

-117 TASMIYHILKKSGFN
+117 TATMIYHILKNSGVN
-132 VALAGNIGKSFSESI
+132 VALAGNIGRSFSGSI
-147 AEQKYQIYVLEI
+147 AEQNYQIYVLEL

-164 DNIMDFSA
+164 DNILNFSP

-179 ISPDH
+179 ITPDH
-184 LDRYNYDFNEYIKAK
+184 LDRYNYDFDEYIKSK
-199 LRITL
+199 LNITL
-204 NQSINQFLIF
+204 NQSTNQFLIF
-214 NSDDKELKKAVKKY
+214 NSDDKVLRKAVKRY

-240 HPKGDLTTTV
+240 PPKGDLVTTV
-250 KKKSIIVKEKKN
+250 KKKLIIVKEKKN
-262 INMYD
+262 IKMYD

-332 VNATFYA
+332 VNATYYA

-348 WIAGGID
+348 WIVGGID
-355 KGNNYMELLP
+355 KGNNYIELLP

-371 KSIVCIGLDNEK
+371 KSIICIGLDNEK
-383 IIESFSPVVDVL
+383 IIESFSPVVDVI
-395 VETQSMSEAVKI
+395 VETQSMSEAVKV
-407 AHKLAN
+407 AHNLAN
-413 KKEYVLL
+413 KKDYVLL

-432 FEDRGNQFKK
+432 FEDRGNQFKE

>member
-1 MKGLVAILGSGE
+1 MKKLIVVLGSGE
-13 SGRGAAILAKKVGY
+13 SGKGAAILSKKKGY
-27 EVFVS
+27 RVFVS
-32 DSNKISKQTKLLFK
+32 DKNKISEQTKLLFK
-46 KLSIDYEENHHS
+46 KLCIDYEEKKHT
-58 IDKIIKADKVIKSPG
+58 IDKIIEADKIVKSPG
-73 IDKKS
+73 IDDKS
-78 DLIIDINKKGIDVI
+78 DLMVNIQKSGIDII
-92 SEIEFGFLQTDSKII
+92 SEIEFGFLHTNSKII

-117 TASMIYHILKKSGFN
+117 TATMIYHILKQSGFN

-147 AEQKYQIYVLEI
+147 AEHNPHFFVLEI

-164 DNIMDFSA
+164 DNIMNFSA
-172 DISVITS
+172 DISVITN

-184 LDRYNYDFNEYIKAK
+184 LDRYSYDFDKYIKAK

-204 NQSINQFLIF
+204 NQGQNQFLIF
-214 NSDDKELKKAVKKY
+214 NSDDTELKKAVKKY
-228 AQNVTQ
+228 ARSVTQ
-234 FPYGFN
+234 FPFGFN
-240 HPKGDLTTTV
+240 SPKGDLSTTFIN
-250 KKKSIIVKEKKN
+250 KSIIVKEKKN

-290 LLKVSNKC
+290 LLKVSDKC
-298 IRDSLISF
+298 IRDSLINF

-339 LESMEGQTV
+339 LESMEGPTV

-355 KGNNYMELLP
+355 KGNDYMELLP

-413 KKEYVLL
+413 KKDYVLL
-420 SPACASFDLFKN
+420 SPACASFDVFKN
-432 FEDRGNQFKK
+432 FEDRGNQFKN